1 MKPRRRKIDA
11 HVWRW
16 FCWPGKRKKIGLVRN
31 LGQLSQSPPAPRSF
45 DVAAARPQTRKQVG
59 FDIADG
65 IVQRFAAS
73 HEEPTGTA
81 VTEPTPQANV
91 ATLEIKG
98 NASAPFVYFDYV
110 STFGMQAGAIVLEL
124 VARTILPD
132 GSGTR
137 NEIVTT
143 CHLRC
148 SPDAARNL
156 HQAIEKT
163 FKLASPPAG
172 QQVN

>member
-1 MKPRRRKIDA
+1 MTD
-11 HVWRW
+11 
-16 FCWPGKRKKIGLVRN
+16 
-31 LGQLSQSPPAPRSF
+31 PAPQAS
-45 DVAAARPQTRKQVG
+45 AAA
-59 FDIADG
+59 
-65 IVQRFAAS
+65 
-73 HEEPTGTA
+73 
-81 VTEPTPQANV
+81 
-91 ATLEIKG
+91 LEIKG
-98 NASAPFVYFDYV
+98 NASAPFIYFDYV
-110 STFGMQAGAIVLEL
+110 STFGMQSGAIVLEL

-156 HQAIEKT
+156 HGAIEKT
-163 FKLASPPAG
+163 FRLANPPAG